1 VFQKHTK
8 NSQNYERTRTGKGKQ
23 SRVIAKYLSPV
34 SFRKEKE
41 QVE

>member
-8 NSQNYERTRTGKGKQ
+8 NSQNYEKIRTGKGKQ

-34 SFRKEKE
+34 SFRKEKGKGE
-41 QVE
+41 